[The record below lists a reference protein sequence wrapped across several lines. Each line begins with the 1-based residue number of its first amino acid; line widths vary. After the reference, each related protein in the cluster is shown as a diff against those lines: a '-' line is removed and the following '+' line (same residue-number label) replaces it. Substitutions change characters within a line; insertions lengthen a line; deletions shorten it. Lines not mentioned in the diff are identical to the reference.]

1 MKTFRLLVFDWD
13 GTLMD
18 SEDRIVG
25 SAKGAMTD
33 LGLEPRSDE
42 AIRDIIGLGLREAMQ
57 VLYPELHPETHTALV
72 ERYRVRFLAE
82 GGIPMPL
89 FPGAHETLTALRR
102 EGYLLAV
109 ATGKGRRGLD
119 HVLAESGLAPLF
131 AATRCADETRSKP
144 HPQMLLELMA
154 TLGTG
159 PDETLMIGDSEYDLQ
174 MALEAG
180 VPSLGVSYGVKD
192 CERLLDYR
200 PLACLD
206 AIEEL
211 PAWLDAWRL
220 KGGER

>member
-1 MKTFRLLVFDWD
+1 
-13 GTLMD
+13 
-18 SEDRIVG
+18 
-25 SAKGAMTD
+25 MTD
-33 LGLEPRSDE
+33 LGLVPRSDD

-57 VLYPELHPETHTALV
+57 VLYPELHTELHTALI
-72 ERYRVRFLAE
+72 ERYRARFLAE

-89 FPGAHETLTALRR
+89 FSGARETLTTLRQ

-109 ATGKGRRGLD
+109 ATGKSRHGLD
-119 HVLAESGLAPLF
+119 HVLAESGLASLF

-144 HPQMLLELMA
+144 HPQMLLELMGA
-154 TLGTG
+154 LGTG

-174 MALEAG
+174 MALQAG

-206 AIEEL
+206 AIDEL

-220 KGGER
+220 SGGER